1 MRLFRPNETAPSIFE
16 IDFSR
21 LYRQGKRAVIFDLD
35 KTLGGRRP
43 TYLEPRVIDFLKQL
57 TDLGFRVGIL
67 TNRRRANHDF
77 VIEHLSKQY
86 PLQHTARKPF
96 KMGFLALLTAMG
108 VSPHQ
113 AVVVGDR
120 RLTDIFGANR
130 LAIHSIRVRPWRGD
144 RFSSQTRQEGDE
156 TDALSAVE
164 DK

>member
-1 MRLFRPNETAPSIFE
+1 MRLFRPNETVPSIFA
-16 IDFSR
+16 IDFPR
-21 LYRQGKRAVIFDLD
+21 LYEQGKRAVIFDLD

-57 TDLGFRVGIL
+57 TDMGFRVGIL
-67 TNRRRANHDF
+67 TNRRRAGHDS

-86 PLQHTARKPF
+86 PLQHTARKPS
-96 KMGFLALLTAMG
+96 KNGFLTLLSTMD

-130 LAIHSIRVRPWRGD
+130 LAIHSIRVWPWRGD
-144 RFSSQTRQEGDE
+144 RFSSQARQEGDE
-156 TDALSAVE
+156 TDALSVVG